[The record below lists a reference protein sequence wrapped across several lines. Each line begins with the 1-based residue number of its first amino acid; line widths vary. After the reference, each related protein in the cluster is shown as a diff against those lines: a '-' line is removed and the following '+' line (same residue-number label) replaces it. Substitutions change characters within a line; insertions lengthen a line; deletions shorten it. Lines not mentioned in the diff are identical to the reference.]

1 MYICYMKIF
10 LLICIVVAYFF
21 GSAIV
26 KASKECINDSMEQS
40 TKRIT
45 THMEKKIYHK
55 LNQIV
60 EGN

>member
-1 MYICYMKIF
+1 MKIF
-10 LLICIVVAYFF
+10 LLLVIVLGYFF
-21 GSAIV
+21 GSTIV
-26 KASKECINDSMEQS
+26 KASQECLNDTVEQS

-45 THMEKKIYHK
+45 THMEKKIHHK